1 MADSAQVAERALQIL
16 EIMPG
21 ADPVGMLRRVASP
34 QANRSDLK
42 FAFKL
47 LQLLDDGRVAEAES
61 KLRLLEAWHQ
71 QCVGMG

>member
-1 MADSAQVAERALQIL
+1 MAGKALRIL

-21 ADPVGMLRRVASP
+21 DDPLGLLRKIASP
-34 QANRSDLK
+34 TANRSDLK

-47 LQLLDDGRVAEAES
+47 LQMLEDGRVEEAES

-71 QCVGMG
+71 QCVGGG

>member
-1 MADSAQVAERALQIL
+1 
-16 EIMPG
+16 
-21 ADPVGMLRRVASP
+21 VASP
-34 QANRSDLK
+34 EASRSDLK

-47 LQLLDDGRVAEAES
+47 LQMLEDGRVAEAES